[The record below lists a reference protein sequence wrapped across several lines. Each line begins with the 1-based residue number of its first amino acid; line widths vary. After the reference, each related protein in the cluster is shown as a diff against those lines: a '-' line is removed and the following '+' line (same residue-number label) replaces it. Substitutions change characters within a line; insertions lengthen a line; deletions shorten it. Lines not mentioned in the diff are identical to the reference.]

1 MTTSPYCLVL
11 YVKTL
16 NNYYTYLSTYYLFVL
31 IAVEL
36 MYGTIYCFKCHDYV
50 YDCSVDE
57 ISRNIERQLA
67 HSRFLTSRQP
77 VAYVAWEPTQDEME
91 LLKQNP
97 RRKKLEPG
105 STLGDYFD
113 VF

>member
-1 MTTSPYCLVL
+1 M
-11 YVKTL
+11 
-16 NNYYTYLSTYYLFVL
+16 FVL